1 MRLASCADEIAAL
14 PPAERHSVVGAWE
27 IESRA
32 AAYTTDLDAARAELR
47 AARGQYAYLRHK
59 AAGGRADAEC
69 PVCLAPLTEERA
81 LGSCGH
87 ALCCTC
93 RDAILRRRSGAYVCP
108 LCNRRGPPPAMAS
121 SLRWEDGSTAGAR
134 VAGSWGTKV
143 TAVVR
148 LILDLPE
155 GAKCLVFSQAPIPTQ
170 SRIPSPPPTPI
181 PAPIPAQAPTR
192 AVDPAR
198 CARSG
203 TRCSRSS
210 RARSP
215 PTPCRSRASTAS
227 PHSRPRLTRGG
238 AIRLYARC
246 CCRRA
251 RGRTGST

>member
-170 SRIPSPPPTPI
+170 PRIPSPPP
-181 PAPIPAQAPTR
+181 APPSP
-192 AVDPAR
+192 DP
-198 CARSG
+198 
-203 TRCSRSS
+203 
-210 RARSP
+210 SP
-215 PTPCRSRASTAS
+215 GPDPCR
-227 PHSRPRLTRGG
+227 
-238 AIRLYARC
+238 
-246 CCRRA
+246 
-251 RGRTGST
+251 